1 MNVEPVDERDSG
13 WEDPAPRFRVYLFAG
28 DEPGYT
34 TWTYDISGGDVL
46 DAIRWAQSEAG
57 SERMYAVALVRDERW
72 PDGQNVRGLVWLV
85 GMDANDHPRSDTDHA
100 RRNAMLRR
108 RGRAVVAE

>member
-34 TWTYDISGGDVL
+34 TWPYDISGGHGLGGSGACPTPRRSCLGCLALVPDVGR
-46 DAIRWAQSEAG
+46 ASEAG
-57 SERMYAVALVRDERW
+57 LDVGRD
-72 PDGQNVRGLVWLV
+72 
-85 GMDANDHPRSDTDHA
+85 ATDTDRDGGIHS
-100 RRNAMLRR
+100 RRSGRR
-108 RGRAVVAE
+108 AYSWSRKRRVGA